1 MAATSPPASVLHAAA
16 PLRRGDGG
24 TKFLARPK
32 LRLATT
38 PPTGSRLV
46 RGGAGIKTVAAF
58 VGLCAIWG
66 STWLA
71 IKVGLR
77 DLPPISFAGIRFAF
91 AALILYAI
99 VGARGLRLP
108 WAARDWRLLLWTGL
122 LSITVNYALVFWA
135 ELHISSGLAA
145 VLNAT
150 IPLFGLPLA
159 HRMLAAEPMTSQKV
173 GGVVLGVLGMAIVF
187 GAELGGNTPM
197 AAWASAGVLVASLAG
212 AQAGVLVKAR
222 GTHLDPAVLAG
233 VQMAFGSLP
242 LLVIGAA
249 VEGSPFRLAW
259 TPVALASLA
268 YLTVVGSVVAFLAYY
283 WLIRHIEV
291 TRVLLIPL
299 ITPLVAVG
307 LGYAFLGERVT
318 WGTAVGGT
326 AILGGVGLALWNGG
340 RRS

>member
-1 MAATSPPASVLHAAA
+1 MAASTTPVTTPGPEVLH
-16 PLRRGDGG
+16 PGLQPTR
-24 TKFLARPK
+24 FLPRP
-32 LRLATT
+32 RLELT
-38 PPTGSRLV
+38 PRSTGFHGSN
-46 RGGAGIKTVAAF
+46 RGGLKAVAAF
-58 VGLCAIWG
+58 IGLCGIWG

-77 DLPPISFAGIRFAF
+77 DLPPISFAGIRFAL
-91 AALILYAI
+91 AALILYGI
-99 VGARGLRLP
+99 VAARGLRLP

-135 ELHISSGLAA
+135 ELHVSSGLAA

-159 HRMLAAEPMTSQKV
+159 HRSLAAEPMTPHKV

-187 GAELGGNTPM
+187 AAELGGTTPM

-233 VQMAFGSLP
+233 VQMAFGSVP
-242 LLVIGAA
+242 LLVGGALL
-249 VEGSPFRLAW
+249 EGDPLKLAW
-259 TPVALASLA
+259 TPAALLSLG
-268 YLTVVGSVVAFLAYY
+268 YLTVVGSVVAFLMYY

-299 ITPLVAVG
+299 ITPLVAVI
-307 LGYAFLGERVT
+307 LGYAFLGERVG
-318 WGTAVGGT
+318 WETAVGGG
-326 AILGGVGLALWNGG
+326 AILGGVALAVGRSGGEAG
-340 RRS
+340 RR